1 MEFAGFFLCCGLSM
15 LFNFSLKPSYFPPS
29 VKEIINKLHRVV
41 VTNAHVFELLLLYF
55 YESKHLISGG
65 APVISLCG
73 YLSSSEVVSKN
84 LGPSVHGDQPAVW
97 HQESAAAFIAWSAA
111 RQEARGCSCCH
122 LCRACSLKLRGLEVG

>member
-84 LGPSVHGDQPAVW
+84 LGSSVHGTSLLFGIRSQQLLSLPGLQRGRRPVAVPAAI
-97 HQESAAAFIAWSAA
+97 SAGPAP
-111 RQEARGCSCCH
+111 
-122 LCRACSLKLRGLEVG
+122 